1 MSGSFPPLPILVP
14 FAKCQISSKL
24 AASIPEI
31 MDVIKKNGLDD
42 LEPYEEP
49 SLPQEQ
55 QLTFIDEVVA
65 GATRPQPD
73 SGIRPLHRCI
83 VQ

>member
-1 MSGSFPPLPILVP
+1 MSRSLIPLHVLISFTKSP
-14 FAKCQISSKL
+14 FSSNIAK
-24 AASIPEI
+24 SIPEI

-49 SLPQEQ
+49 SLPREQ

-65 GATRPQPD
+65 GATRRQ
-73 SGIRPLHRCI
+73 SYYGIRPLHRCI

>member
-1 MSGSFPPLPILVP
+1 MSIGLPPLLILVS
-14 FAKCQISSKL
+14 FAESHFSSKL

-31 MDVIKKNGLDD
+31 IDVIQKNGLDD

-49 SLPQEQ
+49 SLPKEQ

-65 GATRPQPD
+65 GATRHRPD
-73 SGIRPLHRCI
+73 DGSRPHQRCI

>member
-1 MSGSFPPLPILVP
+1 MLKAIFQRNLIE
-14 FAKCQISSKL
+14 
-24 AASIPEI
+24 SIPEV
-31 MDVIKKNGLDD
+31 MGVIKKNGLDD

-49 SLPQEQ
+49 SLSEEQ

-65 GATRPQPD
+65 GATRPQ
-73 SGIRPLHRCI
+73 RCI

>member
-1 MSGSFPPLPILVP
+1 MG
-14 FAKCQISSKL
+14 
-24 AASIPEI
+24 
-31 MDVIKKNGLDD
+31 VIKENGLDD

-49 SLPQEQ
+49 SLPEEQ

-65 GATRPQPD
+65 GATRPQ
-73 SGIRPLHRCI
+73 SYYGIRPLHRCI